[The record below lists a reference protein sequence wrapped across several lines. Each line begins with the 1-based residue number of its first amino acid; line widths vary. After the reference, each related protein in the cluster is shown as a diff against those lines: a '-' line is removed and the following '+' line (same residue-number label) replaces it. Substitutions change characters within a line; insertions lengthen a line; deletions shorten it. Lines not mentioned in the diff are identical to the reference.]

1 MNRLRNVVRPLAALL
16 VLGGV
21 SLSLTASVDGLAA
34 RPAARAPD
42 SPAPAVSS
50 LAPKLDALKWGM
62 THQEVIKVYNQ
73 VNGVFDKEYNPML
86 AKMQPGTRMQAVEAE
101 RESRKLAF
109 ANSFIEFKDTPL
121 GYDTTGLNGEYSYK
135 NHEYLLVLRRDWG
148 RRFFFFIGSA
158 PGERLW
164 KVYDEAKPV
173 DGSPFGKT
181 YAETVAKMNAELAV
195 NGRARGA
202 DAAKGFPL
210 PFTEWA
216 DSSSHL
222 RVIDR
227 SGEGLVGVAIEDK
240 ATLSSLPQ
248 LRSNKLDDPM
258 AMDPSIT
265 AITSGGNSDPNA
277 KPAAHAAADAGA
289 GRHH

>member
-1 MNRLRNVVRPLAALL
+1 MNRLRSVVRPLAALL

-34 RPAARAPD
+34 RPAAAD
-42 SPAPAVSS
+42 TPAPAVPS
-50 LAPKLDALKWGM
+50 LATKLDALKWGM

-109 ANSFIEFKDTPL
+109 ASSFIEFKDTPL
-121 GYDTTGLNGEYSYK
+121 GYDTTGLSGEYSYK
-135 NHEYLLVLRRDWG
+135 NHEYILVLRRDWG
-148 RRFFFFIGSA
+148 RRFFFFIGSQ

-164 KVYDEAKPV
+164 KVYDEAKAV
-173 DGSPFGKT
+173 DGSPYPKT
-181 YAETVAKMNAELAV
+181 YAETVSKMNAELSV

-202 DAAKGFPL
+202 DAAKGFSA

-216 DSSSHL
+216 DPSTHM
-222 RVIDR
+222 RVVDR
-227 SGEGLVGVAIEDK
+227 SGEGVVGVVLEDK

-248 LRSNKLDDPM
+248 LRANKLEDPM
-258 AMDPSIT
+258 AMDPAI
-265 AITSGGNSDPNA
+265 ARITSGGNSDPNSA
-277 KPAAHAAADAGA
+277 QPKAGADAGA
-289 GRHH
+289 RRH